1 MIVKT
6 KKYQLSTKKYIKLG
20 MLNILRS
27 QWWVIL
33 ITLAIGAMTFVIPS
47 NWWWIGSLTAFV
59 LYGLFWL
66 IQFAGVPQLE
76 QNKILFERLN
86 YEITSQQILIKLNP
100 KQGMPMKWENIK
112 KAFIGKD
119 FFLLIISKAQF
130 IYLPFKIFNSDNE
143 RKFMETILRRSRCA
157 SASPRQPDLA
167 RQSHLTAPVPCSE
180 VEFHGRGSCSGW
192 PSMIMFQA

>member
-6 KKYQLSTKKYIKLG
+6 KKYQLGTSKYIKLG

-33 ITLAIGAMTFVIPS
+33 IALAIAAMTFIIPS
-47 NWWWIGSLTAFV
+47 NWWWIGSLIAFV

-76 QNKILFERLN
+76 QNKILFERLS

-119 FFLLIISKAQF
+119 FYLLILSKAQF
-130 IYLPFKIFNSDNE
+130 IYLPFRIFNTENE
-143 RKFMETILRRSRCA
+143 RKFMETILRRKNY
-157 SASPRQPDLA
+157 
-167 RQSHLTAPVPCSE
+167 
-180 VEFHGRGSCSGW
+180 
-192 PSMIMFQA
+192 IK

>member
-33 ITLAIGAMTFVIPS
+33 IALAIAAMTFVIPS
-47 NWWWIGSLTAFV
+47 NWWWIGSLIAFV

-112 KAFIGKD
+112 RVFVGKD
-119 FFLLIISKAQF
+119 FFLLVLSKAQF

-143 RKFMETILRRSRCA
+143 RKFMETILRRKNY
-157 SASPRQPDLA
+157 
-167 RQSHLTAPVPCSE
+167 
-180 VEFHGRGSCSGW
+180 
-192 PSMIMFQA
+192 IK

>member
-6 KKYQLSTKKYIKLG
+6 KKYQLGTRKYIKLG

-33 ITLAIGAMTFVIPS
+33 IALAIAAMTFIIPS
-47 NWWWIGSLTAFV
+47 NWWWIGSLIAFV

-76 QNKILFERLN
+76 QNKILFERLS

-119 FFLLIISKAQF
+119 FYLLILSKAQF
-130 IYLPFKIFNSDNE
+130 IYLPFKIFNSENE
-143 RKFMETILRRSRCA
+143 RKFMETILKRKNY
-157 SASPRQPDLA
+157 
-167 RQSHLTAPVPCSE
+167 
-180 VEFHGRGSCSGW
+180 
-192 PSMIMFQA
+192 IK

>member
-33 ITLAIGAMTFVIPS
+33 IALAIAAMTFVIPS
-47 NWWWIGSLTAFV
+47 IWWWIGSLIAFV
-59 LYGLFWL
+59 LYGVFWL
-66 IQFAGVPQLE
+66 VQFAGVPQLE

-112 KAFIGKD
+112 RVFIGKD
-119 FFLLIISKAQF
+119 FFLLVLSKAQF

-143 RKFMETILRRSRCA
+143 RKFMETILRRKNY
-157 SASPRQPDLA
+157 
-167 RQSHLTAPVPCSE
+167 
-180 VEFHGRGSCSGW
+180 
-192 PSMIMFQA
+192 IK